1 MTNTVPGRRF
11 RVLVIDD
18 ITAIHED
25 FRKILA
31 PTAAPSN
38 ALRDSAAAL
47 FGTPVASAAIAEFS
61 VDCAH
66 QGEEGLGLV
75 ERAIA
80 DGRRYALAFVD
91 VRMPPGW
98 DGLETIK
105 RLWAVDPALQI
116 VLCTAYSDYSWTE
129 TIRKLGVT
137 ASLII
142 LKKPVDNTE
151 VLQLAHAMTCK
162 WQLAEENAQRL
173 STLNDLVRQRTEE
186 VRRAEDKFTQAFT
199 ANPHAQALIAVDQ
212 PEILAVNQAFEQQFG
227 LTQAEVAGAKP
238 ESFGRSMD
246 RELWAA
252 LIGRLAAGE
261 SFNGYEFVFQ
271 PNPAIRRDVRCAARP
286 IRIGGRACSI
296 WVLEDITMRLQLE
309 SQLRQSQKLEAVGQL
324 AAGVAHDFNN
334 LLTVIQCYT
343 EKLLAAD
350 ANAHL
355 RDHLEPVLAS
365 AILAGTLT
373 RKLLVFSRK
382 QITRFENLDPAGIL
396 RNLQP
401 LLDRLIGEQISLQW
415 EISPDLPALHAD
427 AAAIEQIVI
436 NLVVNARDA
445 VQAGGRVTIRAL
457 HRVFQD
463 AKETNHAEGR
473 AGSFLVLEV
482 VDNGKGISPE
492 AMPHIFEPFFSTKE
506 VGRGTGLGLSTVRS
520 LVQQHQGW
528 IDLETTVGEGT
539 IFGIFLPALTKSPSI
554 QNRALLR
561 KPSRDLPKIRLLVV
575 EDDCEINRLF
585 SLIFTD
591 QNVQYTIVTDGHGA
605 LDAWHYD
612 GPYDALVSDVV
623 LPNGISGIDLA
634 RQLRAQQPALPI
646 VFVTGYGSGLLA
658 AKQHRLPGPAPQVV
672 PKPFGIESL
681 IDAINDAISDPANYL
696 LGHET
701 TVPHGEAKP
710 WR

>member
-1 MTNTVPGRRF
+1 MNIAVQRRPF

-18 ITAIHED
+18 LTAIHED
-25 FRKILA
+25 FSKILA

-47 FGTPVASAAIAEFS
+47 FGTPVAPAAIAEFS

-129 TIRKLGVT
+129 TIRTLGVT

-142 LKKPVDNTE
+142 LKKPFDNTE

-162 WQLAEENAQRL
+162 WQLAEDNAQRL
-173 STLNDLVRQRTEE
+173 STLNELVRQRTEE
-186 VRRAEDKFTQAFT
+186 VRRAEEKFTQAFT

-238 ESFGRSMD
+238 DTFGRGVD
-246 RELWAA
+246 RERWAA

-261 SFNGYEFVFQ
+261 SFNGHEFVFQ
-271 PNPAIRRDVRCAARP
+271 PNPTIRRDVRCAARP

-334 LLTVIQCYT
+334 LLTVIQGYT
-343 EKLLAAD
+343 AELLAAD

-355 RDHLEPVLAS
+355 RDHLEPVQAS
-365 AILAGTLT
+365 AIRAATLT
-373 RKLLVFSRK
+373 RQLLVFSRK
-382 QITRFENLDPAGIL
+382 QITRFEELDPAGIL
-396 RNLQP
+396 RSLRP

-415 EISPDLPALHAD
+415 EISRELPTLHAD
-427 AAAIEQIVI
+427 AAAIEQIVV

-445 VQAGGRVTIRAL
+445 VRAGGRVTVRAR

-463 AKETNHAEGR
+463 ARETNHAEGR
-473 AGSFLVLEV
+473 AGSFVAVEV
-482 VDNGKGISPE
+482 EDNGSGISAE
-492 AMPHIFEPFFSTKE
+492 VRPHIFEPFFTTKE
-506 VGRGTGLGLSTVRS
+506 VGRGTGLGLSTVQS

-528 IDLETTVGEGT
+528 IDVETTIGEGT
-539 IFGIFLPALTKSPSI
+539 TFRIFLPALAKPQLI
-554 QNRALLR
+554 QNGAPLRRA
-561 KPSRDLPKIRLLVV
+561 SRDLPEIRLLVV
-575 EDDCEINRLF
+575 EDDSVINRML
-585 SLIFTD
+585 SLVFTN
-591 QNVQYTIVTDGHGA
+591 QKVRHTIVSDGPGA
-605 LDAWHYD
+605 LDAWQNE
-612 GPYDALVSDVV
+612 GPYDALVADIV

-634 RQLRAQQPALPI
+634 RHLRAQQPALPI
-646 VFVTGYGSGLLA
+646 VFVTGYSSELLA
-658 AKQHRLPGPAPQVV
+658 AKQNHLPGPAPQVL
-672 PKPFGIESL
+672 PKPFVIDSL
-681 IDAINDAISDPANYL
+681 IDAINDALKASANHS
-696 LGHET
+696 LG
-701 TVPHGEAKP
+701 
-710 WR
+710 